1 MSLIE
6 FALFFS
12 VVIALYNVQK
22 IKIILKEKG
31 YPVDMLTGW
40 MADYRHFKGLIE
52 KEPDQKTKIKYQQIL
67 SGLLFS
73 LGGLVFFAIMAF
85 YNRM

>member
-12 VVIALYNVQK
+12 AVIALYNIQK

-31 YPVDMLTGW
+31 YPVEMLTGW
-40 MADYRHFKGLIE
+40 MADYRQFKRLIE
-52 KEPDQKTKIKYQQIL
+52 KEPDQKSKIRYQQIL
-67 SGLLFS
+67 NGLLFS
-73 LGGLVFFAIMAF
+73 LGGLVFFAAMAF

>member
-12 VVIALYNVQK
+12 AVIALYNVQK

-31 YPVDMLTGW
+31 YPVEMLTGW
-40 MADYRHFKGLIE
+40 MADYRHFKNLIG
-52 KEPDQKTKIKYQQIL
+52 KEPDQKNKIKYQQIL
-67 SGLLFS
+67 NSLLFS
-73 LGGLVFFAIMAF
+73 LGGLVFFAVMAF
-85 YNRM
+85 YNRI

>member
-12 VVIALYNVQK
+12 VVIALYNIQK

-52 KEPDQKTKIKYQQIL
+52 KEPDQKAKIKYQQIL

>member
-1 MSLIE
+1 
-6 FALFFS
+6 

>member
-40 MADYRHFKGLIE
+40 MADYRQFKKLIE

-73 LGGLVFFAIMAF
+73 LGGLVFFVVMVF
-85 YNRM
+85 YNRI